1 MKAIE
6 ILSES
11 KKIDE
16 APASMLGQ
24 IARRAGAGVLSAVGL
39 NTWAKGLDD
48 KADVGM
54 FANRYYKEFNNYLK
68 GRNRDPERATYGDL
82 KSFMTKNKIPTH
94 NVPSNPSGAATK
106 SMVTS
111 ILSQTA
117 QEVTSGKVPGGGSNT
132 GTPQSNT
139 TGKSQTSTTGQQ
151 QTSGTTST
159 TAQSGNTPVP
169 AAKPKS
175 NIGAIVQQISQM
187 SPADLAKVEKAI
199 RRAQGTTPAAPA
211 QDNRTPAEIR
221 AAKQKTAADNAQAQ
235 MAQNSKTAASAPAT
249 QTPAD
254 VRASKQAAA
263 AQTAQAQMTAPP
275 QTTAAAPKKRRRSRP
290 AVTPS
295 V

>member
-11 KKIDE
+11 RKIDE

-24 IARRAGAGVLSAVGL
+24 IAKRAGAGVLSAVGL

-94 NVPSNPSGAATK
+94 NVPSNPGGAATK

-117 QEVTSGKVPGGGSNT
+117 QEVTSGKVPGGSNT

-139 TGKSQTSTTGQQ
+139 AGKSQTSTTGQQ
-151 QTSGTTST
+151 QTGSTTST
-159 TAQSGNTPVP
+159 TAQSSNTSVP

-221 AAKQKTAADNAQAQ
+221 AAKQKTAADDAQAQ
-235 MAQNSKTAASAPAT
+235 MSQNSKTAAQTPAT
-249 QTPAD
+249 QTPAEI
-254 VRASKQAAA
+254 RASKQAAA
-263 AQTAQAQMTAPP
+263 AQAAQTQMSEPP
-275 QTTAAAPKKRRRSRP
+275 QTTPQPQSRRRGRK
-290 AVTPS
+290 VTPAI
-295 V
+295 

>member
-1 MKAIE
+1 MRAIE

-24 IARRAGAGVLSAVGL
+24 IAKRTGAGVLSAMGL

-82 KSFMTKNKIPTH
+82 KSFMSRNKIPTH
-94 NVPSNPSGAATK
+94 NVPSNPGGAATK

-117 QEVTSGKVPGGGSNT
+117 QEVLSGKVPRGGGAANT
-132 GTPQSNT
+132 QSNT
-139 TGKSQTSTTGQQ
+139 AGKNQTTSPNQQ
-151 QTSGTTST
+151 QTVGTTST
-159 TAQSGNTPVP
+159 TAQSGTTQQP
-169 AAKPKS
+169 AGKPNAEVG
-175 NIGAIVQQISQM
+175 NIVRQISQM
-187 SPADLAKVEKAI
+187 SPSDLTKIEKAL

-221 AAKQKTAADNAQAQ
+221 AAKQKTAAADAQAQ
-235 MAQNSKTAASAPAT
+235 MAQGTTPAA

-254 VRASKQAAA
+254 IRASKQAAA
-263 AQTAQAQMTAPP
+263 AQAAQAQMTAPP
-275 QTTAAAPKKRRRSRP
+275 QTTTTAAPKGRRRGRSRATVNP
-290 AVTPS
+290 AI
-295 V
+295 